1 MTFVATLEAVSQ
13 AGGVPVV
20 ADIGETDL
28 KPRSGRRRPAI
39 TDRLGSCCPFIFTGN

>member
-1 MTFVATLEAVSQ
+1 MATLEAVSQ

-28 KPRSGRRRPAI
+28 NLDPDAAGLQSPTGH
-39 TDRLGSCCPFIFTGN
+39 GSCCPFIFTGN